1 MATGWPHGVRG
12 CETPRN
18 SIAMETEMDNPK
30 NTTRTELSEKTRK
43 QRSDCIVFSVTQ
55 LGTALGQKIP
65 AERTSLYVAGLN
77 DISLA
82 ALKYAFGEALK
93 NLGTFLP
100 TISELR
106 QYASHWTPEYDA
118 ITNTQRILDRGDK
131 PPDWEPLK
139 PGELEAL
146 LAEVKARAEK
156 TKP

>member
-1 MATGWPHGVRG
+1 M
-12 CETPRN
+12 
-18 SIAMETEMDNPK
+18 
-30 NTTRTELSEKTRK
+30 
-43 QRSDCIVFSVTQ
+43 
-55 LGTALGQKIP
+55 ALGQKIP
-65 AERTSLYVAGLN
+65 VERTSLYVEALN
-77 DISLA
+77 DIGLA
-82 ALKYAFGEALK
+82 ALKYAFREALK

-106 QYASHWTPEYDA
+106 QYASRWTPEHDVM
-118 ITNTQRILDRGDK
+118 TETRRILDRGDK

>member
-1 MATGWPHGVRG
+1 
-12 CETPRN
+12 
-18 SIAMETEMDNPK
+18 
-30 NTTRTELSEKTRK
+30 
-43 QRSDCIVFSVTQ
+43 
-55 LGTALGQKIP
+55 
-65 AERTSLYVAGLN
+65 VAGLN

>member
-1 MATGWPHGVRG
+1 
-12 CETPRN
+12 
-18 SIAMETEMDNPK
+18 MDNPK
-30 NTTRTELSEKTRK
+30 NTTRTELSEKTKK
-43 QRSDCIVFSVTQ
+43 QRNDCIVFSVTQ
-55 LGTALGQKIP
+55 LGMALGQKIP
-65 AERTSLYVAGLN
+65 VERTSLYVEALN
-77 DISLA
+77 DIGLA
-82 ALKYAFGEALK
+82 ALKYAFREALK

-106 QYASHWTPEYDA
+106 QYASRWTPEHDVM
-118 ITNTQRILDRGDK
+118 TETRRILDRGDK